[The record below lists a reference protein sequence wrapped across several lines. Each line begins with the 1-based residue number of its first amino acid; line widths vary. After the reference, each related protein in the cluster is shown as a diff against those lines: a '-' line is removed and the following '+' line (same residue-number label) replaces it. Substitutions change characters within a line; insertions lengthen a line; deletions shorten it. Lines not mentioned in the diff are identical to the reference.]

1 MHRVERVVD
10 VERDS
15 FGNCLEGLAIKI
27 DHRPAHAQQGANVW
41 QILEPRDRRLRAQFP
56 IGRRQIER
64 HLEHR
69 IASQTIGVVAV
80 LIAGA
85 DQQEPKTNDI
95 GQAVRHLQ
103 RDYISPGDIEE
114 GSGFIVQD
122 SGWVVTASHVLSAS
136 VPTNKVRVFF
146 GSVRSRSG
154 DRYQL
159 FEVPGPLVSSDFGLL
174 RFSPA
179 LGKTWPALR
188 VLTGHQ
194 FSPSDAV
201 TAYGFPFGMEITVRK
216 GTVTN
221 TFGPNGA
228 IGTGAGLAPGMS
240 GGPVVL
246 GNSRCVVGIVTAGA
260 NYSGF
265 DWFTPT
271 TLAKPLLDV
280 PPAQFVTE
288 AVGRPAVC
296 DDTKSKRYFLERGG
310 AYLAGHDW
318 DRAIDI
324 YNQAIA
330 LYPKEVDFFK
340 DRGEAHLEN
349 RDYDAAIKDYDAA
362 ISLDPH
368 YAEHYYNRGQAYFGN
383 HDYE

>member
-1 MHRVERVVD
+1 
-10 VERDS
+10 
-15 FGNCLEGLAIKI
+15 
-27 DHRPAHAQQGANVW
+27 
-41 QILEPRDRRLRAQFP
+41 
-56 IGRRQIER
+56 
-64 HLEHR
+64 
-69 IASQTIGVVAV
+69 
-80 LIAGA
+80 
-85 DQQEPKTNDI
+85 
-95 GQAVRHLQ
+95 
-103 RDYISPGDIEE
+103 
-114 GSGFIVQD
+114 
-122 SGWVVTASHVLSAS
+122 
-136 VPTNKVRVFF
+136 
-146 GSVRSRSG
+146 
-154 DRYQL
+154 
-159 FEVPGPLVSSDFGLL
+159 
-174 RFSPA
+174 
-179 LGKTWPALR
+179 
-188 VLTGHQ
+188 
-194 FSPSDAV
+194 
-201 TAYGFPFGMEITVRK
+201 MEITVRK

-383 HDYE
+383 HDYEAAIKNYDAAISLNYDNAASAYYWRGLAKQRNCDSAGGQADIAKARKIDPNVGK